1 MKSPGFGAA
10 GAQAPLESPVHR
22 AQFRSTGTSCPCG
35 MAGRRPLHARAGWR
49 AGGRP
54 AMKSPGYGAAG
65 AQAPLESPVH
75 RAQFRSTGISCP
87 CGMASRIHPAQF
99 RSTGT
104 SCPCGMAGQRPPGD
118 EVAAPRRNAPSTGPA
133 GWRAGGRPAMKSPG
147 YGAAG
152 AQAPLKSPVH
162 RAQFRSTGT
171 SCPCGMAG
179 RRPPGNEVAAPRR
192 NAPSTGPAGFIRRT
206 SLARALHARAG

>member
-1 MKSPGFGAA
+1 VTCYEAARRWRPPGGEARA
-10 GAQAPLESPVHR
+10 GWLAGFIRRSSEAR
-22 AQFRSTGTSCPCG
+22 AFHARAGWSAGFIRRSSEARTLYAR
-35 MAGRRPLHARAGWR
+35 AGWPAGFIRRSSEARAFHARAGWPAGFIRRSSEARALYARAGWR

-104 SCPCGMAGQRPPGD
+104 SCPCGVAGRRPPGD
-118 EVAAPRRNAPSTGPA
+118 EVAGLRSS
-133 GWRAGGRPAMKSPG
+133 GRSSALGKPGSPG
-147 YGAAG
+147 AVPKHGHFM
-152 AQAPLKSPVH
+152 PV
-162 RAQFRSTGT
+162 RDG
-171 SCPCGMAG
+171 
-179 RRPPGNEVAAPRR
+179 
-192 NAPSTGPAGFIRRT
+192 
-206 SLARALHARAG
+206 